1 MKKICTTI
9 IVAIFVLSISL
20 FGIACQAETAAP
32 ENTEDSVEETTE
44 DAVEEDADVE
54 DEAAVDEDA
63 EEEATDEV

>member
-44 DAVEEDADVE
+44 DAVEEDTEVE
-54 DEAAVDEDA
+54 DEAADE
-63 EEEATDEV
+63 ETSK

>member
-32 ENTEDSVEETTE
+32 GNTEDSVEETT
-44 DAVEEDADVE
+44 
-54 DEAAVDEDA
+54 
-63 EEEATDEV
+63 